1 MTTLN
6 LTPEQKEAVWNAL
19 EDRVDE
25 IKKDRLECDDL
36 GLPAI
41 AELLDE
47 ELKALREVLEII
59 EIMQEDEALECF
71 EGKRLR

>member
-25 IKKDRLECDDL
+25 IKKELYECRDRASSE
-36 GLPAI
+36 GGRVEAR
-41 AELLDE
+41 E
-47 ELKALREVLEII
+47 ELEAAREILEI
-59 EIMQEDEALECF
+59 F
-71 EGKRLR
+71 EGTIGRSHLLHH